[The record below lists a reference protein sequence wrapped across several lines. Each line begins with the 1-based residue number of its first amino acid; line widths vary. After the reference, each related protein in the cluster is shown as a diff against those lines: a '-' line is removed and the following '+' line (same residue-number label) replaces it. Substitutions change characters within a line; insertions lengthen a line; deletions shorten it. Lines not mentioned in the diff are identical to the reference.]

1 MNMTRILYIK
11 RWVRQTLSSILAG
24 VSILAAAN
32 VGFWTSAQAAP
43 TNALDNAM
51 PPTEIIV
58 LGDSLTAGYGLPPQA
73 GFVPQLEQ
81 ALRAKGYNVRLINA
95 GVSGDTS
102 TGGRIRLDWSLPDKS
117 DNPQAA
123 IVALGA
129 NDALRGIDPQLTKRN
144 LAQIIESLQKRDFAV
159 MLVGMLAPPNMGRV
173 YGEQFNSLY
182 PALAKQYKLVY
193 YPFFLDGVAAQK
205 NLNLDDGIHPNAEG
219 IKIIVAR
226 MLPMV
231 EKLLAQMKN

>member
-11 RWVRQTLSSILAG
+11 RWVRQILSSILAG
-24 VSILAAAN
+24 ASILAAAN

-43 TNALDNAM
+43 QNNMA
-51 PPTEIIV
+51 TEIIV

-81 ALRAKGYNVRLINA
+81 ALRAKAYQVRLINA

-102 TGGRIRLDWSLPDKS
+102 TGGRIRMDWSVPDKS
-117 DNPQAA
+117 DRPQAA

-144 LAQIIESLQKRDFAV
+144 LAQIIGSLQKRDFAV

>member
-24 VSILAAAN
+24 ASILAAAN

-43 TNALDNAM
+43 ANKM
-51 PPTEIIV
+51 PTTEIIV

-81 ALRAKGYNVRLINA
+81 ALRAKAYQVRLINA

-102 TGGRIRLDWSLPDKS
+102 TGGRIRLDWSVPDKS
-117 DNPQAA
+117 DRPQAA

-144 LAQIIESLQKRDFAV
+144 LAAIIENLQARNFAI
-159 MLVGMLAPPNMGRV
+159 MLVGMLAPPNMGRA
-173 YGEQFNSLY
+173 YGQQFNALY

-205 NLNLDDGIHPNAEG
+205 NLNLDDGIHPNVEG

-226 MLPMV
+226 MVPTV
-231 EKLLAQMKN
+231 EKLLAQMAK

>member
-24 VSILAAAN
+24 ASILAAAN
-32 VGFWTSAQAAP
+32 VGFWTSAQAAQVAP
-43 TNALDNAM
+43 QNNMA
-51 PPTEIIV
+51 TEIIV

-81 ALRAKGYNVRLINA
+81 ALRAKAYQVRLINA

-102 TGGRIRLDWSLPDKS
+102 TGGRIRLDWSVPDKS
-117 DNPQAA
+117 DRPQAA

-144 LAQIIESLQKRDFAV
+144 LAAIIENLQARNFAI
-159 MLVGMLAPPNMGRV
+159 MLVGMLAPPNMGRA
-173 YGEQFNSLY
+173 YGQQFNALY

-205 NLNLDDGIHPNAEG
+205 NLNLDDGIHPNVEG

-226 MLPMV
+226 MLPTV
-231 EKLLAQMKN
+231 EKLLAQMAK